1 MPVFLWIRWYW
12 VFTEL
17 SWIAFQ
23 DWVSII
29 WWKEELFFF
38 LWRVLYQDTAL
49 IINGREMFNKTKPR
63 GFRRQASVRI
73 RWMEWPLMN
82 QWRTENE
89 PRNNR
94 RGASWPPSRIFHG
107 VSIQRSRIERY
118 SRTLQETLAVE
129 NKKEWF
135 KEKKRERDRG
145 VAQEVVAHD
154 SLRLSRSTFS
164 SLGAIFG
171 LELVLR
177 FPEDKTMQPS

>member
-1 MPVFLWIRWYW
+1 
-12 VFTEL
+12 
-17 SWIAFQ
+17 
-23 DWVSII
+23 
-29 WWKEELFFF
+29 
-38 LWRVLYQDTAL
+38 
-49 IINGREMFNKTKPR
+49 
-63 GFRRQASVRI
+63 
-73 RWMEWPLMN
+73 MN

-177 FPEDKTMQPS
+177 FPEDKTMQPSQLSSVNLVEAQESSFTIDNTIDNPVTRKKNNRNLHQIGLNHQLNLLTYHERNQLDAAPSCVHGSSTIHLIQSKLDK

>member
-38 LWRVLYQDTAL
+38 CDEFFTKTPRWLSTAVKCS
-49 IINGREMFNKTKPR
+49 IKPSPV
-63 GFRRQASVRI
+63 ASVRI